1 MTAAKRIGMVP
12 VLACLLAVAAVPA
25 PAQET
30 PELQAGTL
38 RLATWRGSFLGR
50 GAGGSLALL
59 IGPDGACR
67 VEVADRRCT
76 WTDLLDRSGHGWTAV
91 LGAGADP
98 LVAPWGREWSRL
110 EAPLAAGLATLA
122 RALAAPPGP
131 PVRTRNGAATPVRTV
146 ALPPADPAPSFRA
159 AQAARGRGRGGPGE
173 ILHLVWL
180 TAADRS
186 PVLAVRSSRRPGGLR
201 LGELRCL
208 PVRFPVPET
217 FVPLW
222 SLRELLDAGS
232 EIPGTC
238 HPAGG

>member
-1 MTAAKRIGMVP
+1 MTAAHRVGTVP
-12 VLACLLAVAAVPA
+12 LLACLLAVAAVPA
-25 PAQET
+25 AAQDP

-50 GAGGSLALL
+50 GAEGSLALL
-59 IGPDGACR
+59 TGPDGACR
-67 VEVADRRCT
+67 VEVADRLAA
-76 WTDLLDRSGHGWTAV
+76 WTDLLDRHGHGWTAV
-91 LGAGADP
+91 VGAGADP
-98 LVAPWGREWSRL
+98 LVAPWGREWSPL

-131 PVRTRNGAATPVRTV
+131 QARTRSRAAAPVRTV
-146 ALPPADPAPSFRA
+146 TLPPVDPAPSFRT

-173 ILHLVWL
+173 TLHLVWL
-180 TAADRS
+180 GTADRR

-232 EIPGTC
+232 ENPGTC
-238 HPAGG
+238 PPAGG